1 MTHISLRQQ
10 HGLSLVELMVAM
22 ALSLL
27 LMLGVMQI
35 FLSSKQTYSTN
46 VALSR
51 VQESGRFALDFLARD
66 IRNAGYKGECLGTP
80 NNLLNEASSAYSSE
94 LFDLNVAIMGWD
106 ENVSPA
112 PAAKITGIA
121 NRTAGTDMILIKHA
135 AQASGATATGATP
148 ANSNTISVNT
158 ASTIPNDSIV
168 IVADALGCD
177 VFQTAN
183 NKNANSLTRQ
193 NQGTPGNKNPG
204 HHDFSHAYGNSME
217 ILTLQSALYYIGTG
231 ANNRPSL
238 RRVTFNSGT
247 PVNMEL
253 VEGVEN
259 IQITYGLINAKRQV
273 TEYKK
278 AKDMN
283 LAEWGD
289 VGSVRLQILAAGAD
303 QNVVSA
309 TQKLMFDGASIDI
322 SDRRLGQVFTST
334 LGLRNRLQ

>member
-1 MTHISLRQQ
+1 MTQTSLRHQ

-27 LMLGVMQI
+27 LMLGVIQI

-51 VQESGRFALDFLARD
+51 VQESGRFALEFMAND
-66 IRNAGYKGECLGTP
+66 IRNAGYKGDCLGPP
-80 NNLLNEASSAYSSE
+80 NNLLDEASPAYSSE

-106 ENVSPA
+106 ENVTPA

-121 NRTAGTDMILIKHA
+121 NRTPGTDMILVKHA

-148 ANSNTISVNT
+148 ANSNTISVNN
-158 ASTIPNDSIV
+158 ASSIPNNSIV

-177 VFQTAN
+177 VFQTSN

-204 HHDFSHAYGNSME
+204 HYNFSHAYGNSME
-217 ILTLQSALYYIGTG
+217 ILSLQSALYYIGTG

-238 RRVTFNSGT
+238 RRVTFNSGI

-253 VEGVEN
+253 VEGIEN
-259 IQITYGLINAKRQV
+259 IQITYGLTDAKRQV
-273 TEYKK
+273 TEYKV

-283 LAEWGD
+283 LSEWSD
-289 VGSVRLQILAAGAD
+289 VGSVRIQALAVGAD

-309 TQKLMFDGASIDI
+309 TQTLLFNGTNVNI
-322 SDRRLGQVFTST
+322 SQRRLGQVFTST
-334 LGLRNRLQ
+334 LGVRNRLQ

>member
-46 VALSR
+46 IALSR

-121 NRTAGTDMILIKHA
+121 NRTPGTDMILVKHA
-135 AQASGATATGATP
+135 AQASGATAT

-158 ASTIPNDSIV
+158 ASSIPNDSIV

-204 HHDFSHAYGNSME
+204 HHEFSHAYGNSME

-253 VEGVEN
+253 VEGIEN
-259 IQITYGLINAKRQV
+259 IQIIYGLINAKRQV

-278 AKDMN
+278 AKDMS

>member
-66 IRNAGYKGECLGTP
+66 IRSAGYKGECLGIP
-80 NNLLNEASSAYSSE
+80 NNLLNEASSAYSNE

-112 PAAKITGIA
+112 AASKITGIA
-121 NRTAGTDMILIKHA
+121 NRTPGTDMILVKHA

-158 ASTIPNDSIV
+158 ASSIPSDSIV

-177 VFQTAN
+177 VFQTSN
-183 NKNANSLTRQ
+183 NKNANSLTRR

-204 HHDFSHAYGNSME
+204 HYEFSHAYGNTME

-238 RRVTFNSGT
+238 RRITFNTGT
-247 PVNMEL
+247 PINMEM
-253 VEGVEN
+253 VEGIEN
-259 IQITYGLINAKRQV
+259 MQITYGLVNAERQV
-273 TEYKK
+273 TEYKT
-278 AKDMN
+278 AKHITQ
-283 LAEWGD
+283 AKWGD
-289 VGSVRLQILAAGAD
+289 VGSVRLQLLAIGAD
-303 QNVVSA
+303 QNVA
-309 TQKLMFDGASIDI
+309 TTTQKLLFDGSNIDI
-322 SDRRLGQVFTST
+322 SEKRLGQVFTST
-334 LGLRNRLQ
+334 LGVRNRLP